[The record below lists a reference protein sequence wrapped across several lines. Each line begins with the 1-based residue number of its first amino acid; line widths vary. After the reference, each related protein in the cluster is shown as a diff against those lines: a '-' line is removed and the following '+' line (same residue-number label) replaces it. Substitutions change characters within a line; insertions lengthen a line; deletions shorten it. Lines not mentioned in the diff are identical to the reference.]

1 MQDYLGYR
9 KYNGD
14 SSNRRGAPEK
24 VLYASALSI
33 ATTLEQQQM
42 SLTNQQ
48 GKQREQKQ
56 SLAQNIIHEQEQS
69 RNEANRLLSSVD
81 FA

>member
-14 SSNRRGAPEK
+14 SNNRRGAPEK

-33 ATTLEQQQM
+33 ATTLEQQHM
-42 SLTNQQ
+42 NMAEQQ
-48 GKQREQKQ
+48 NKQRDQKQ
-56 SLAQNIIHEQEQS
+56 SLAQTAFQEQKQS
-69 RNEANRLLSSVD
+69 QDEAR
-81 FA
+81 